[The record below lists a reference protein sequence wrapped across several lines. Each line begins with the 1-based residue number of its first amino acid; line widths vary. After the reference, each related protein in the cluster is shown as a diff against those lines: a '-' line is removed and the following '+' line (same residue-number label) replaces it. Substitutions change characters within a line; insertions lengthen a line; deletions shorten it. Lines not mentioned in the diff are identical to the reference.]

1 MKIIEVSEELRVRA
15 KQVLYLES
23 AVQNVIRSL
32 TEQIVKNHFDVVA
45 LWKDVKDEAERQ
57 GIVQEEDEMASFD
70 YVTEKFMIVKR
81 ATIPDSVDVMPRSG
95 LGPRRIA
102 R

>member
-57 GIVQEEDEMASFD
+57 GIIQEEDEISCFD
-70 YVTEKFMIVKR
+70 YISERFIVVKR
-81 ATIPDSVDVMPRSG
+81 EPQPGRMDILPRQANQV
-95 LGPRRIA
+95 R
-102 R
+102 